1 MDKKLQQ
8 LVSVYRVAAQKEAEP
23 ASADTVNVNE
33 LVSKA
38 ASVYEV
44 VRNTLEYSEAHLLRR
59 NAIRR
64 ILRRRLNGDDD
75 VKRIAD
81 ELLQELIWARY
92 LPNKTI
98 PLKRQDETAAI
109 LEKYVPLFHSAE
121 ISHDR
126 KRLSLWLLD
135 LVSTEIEYLLMPPR
149 REEALVSFVYS
160 LLKDTVEWPKNTK
173 LKDDEKELQLFVGIH
188 RTLLK
193 SNQATLRYRTFN
205 LFYPK
210 WGRGSDDL
218 VKEIAT
224 NLSVVHQAVERHV
237 HHPMGETLSRK
248 LKSKMALFKVLHDI
262 ILEHAGE
269 MDVITSDSARLAS
282 AVKKAASGRYD
293 AFRARLSRLVMRAV
307 LFLFFTKMILAF
319 IIELPYEVF
328 ILKDDNYVPLL
339 VNILFHPVLL
349 AILGLTGTI
358 PEKKNTERLIES
370 IDSLV
375 AGGKS
380 EFKLKIQV
388 KKPWARG
395 TVGFIFNMLYAL
407 TFVFSYGLI
416 TVLLIALHFNIL
428 SIILFLL
435 FLSLVMFLGITIRRS
450 RMELV
455 VVSGK
460 SGMLMVVGDFFTLPV
475 IRAGR
480 WISMRTPRINV
491 FLFFLD
497 FIVEAPFKMAI
508 QIIEGWLAFM
518 KEKKEDIGVEH

>member
-1 MDKKLQQ
+1 
-8 LVSVYRVAAQKEAEP
+8 
-23 ASADTVNVNE
+23 
-33 LVSKA
+33 
-38 ASVYEV
+38 
-44 VRNTLEYSEAHLLRR
+44 
-59 NAIRR
+59 
-64 ILRRRLNGDDD
+64 
-75 VKRIAD
+75 
-81 ELLQELIWARY
+81 
-92 LPNKTI
+92 
-98 PLKRQDETAAI
+98 
-109 LEKYVPLFHSAE
+109 
-121 ISHDR
+121 
-126 KRLSLWLLD
+126 
-135 LVSTEIEYLLMPPR
+135 
-149 REEALVSFVYS
+149 
-160 LLKDTVEWPKNTK
+160 
-173 LKDDEKELQLFVGIH
+173 LQLFVGIH

-210 WGRGSDDL
+210 WGRGEGDL

-248 LKSKMALFKVLHDI
+248 LKSKMALFKVLHDM
-262 ILEHAGE
+262 ILEHADE
-269 MDVITSDSARLAS
+269 MEIITSDSARLAS

-307 LFLFFTKMILAF
+307 LFLFFTKMVLAF

-328 ILKDDNYVPLL
+328 VLEDDNYVPLL

-407 TFVFSYGLI
+407 TFVFSYGII
-416 TVLLIALHFNIL
+416 TVFLIALHFNIL

-460 SGMLMVVGDFFTLPV
+460 SGMLMAVGDFFTLPV

-497 FIVEAPFKMAI
+497 FIIEAPFKMAI